1 VFCCIPCKQ
10 DSLFLLTQK
19 LLHMIIYETK
29 QVYTKV
35 GNIDAT
41 NLDCPQ
47 KVYDYMYGA
56 FDSNPLQEQVFVILL
71 NRKNVPISREQVTI
85 GTTSSCLLDPSTVFR
100 PAILAGASAIILSHN
115 HPSGD
120 PTPSS
125 ADMRITKKIKEAGKV
140 LDIDVLDHVIIGED
154 SCYSFSDKGLI

>member
-1 VFCCIPCKQ
+1 
-10 DSLFLLTQK
+10 
-19 LLHMIIYETK
+19 MIIYETK

-47 KVYDYMYGA
+47 KVYDYMDGA

-100 PAILAGASAIILSHN
+100 PAILAGASCIILSHN

-120 PTPSS
+120 PSPSS
-125 ADMRITKKIKEAGKV
+125 ADMRITNKIKEAGKV
-140 LDIDVLDHVIIGED
+140 LDIDVLDHVIIGDET
-154 SCYSFSDKGLI
+154 CYSFSDKGLI